1 MAVVSMYMY
10 DPRMLIQLDEG
21 GCDRHHS
28 MQKYAYSIK
37 GMPLCDHRILCR
49 GKQYSIILIMLI
61 DGIHDVYITEG
72 AVDREKFTDFM
83 RDYLLSILLPFN
95 NVNPYS
101 VVIMDNASIHHVCEV
116 KDLIVNQAGARLCY
130 LPPYS
135 PDLMPAEGILS
146 QVKSIMKENHQLF
159 QVCSAPRVLLVM
171 AFGMVSVENM
181 LWPHLKIHLNT
192 ANLIKLDTLT

>member
-28 MQKYAYSIK
+28 MRKYAYSIK
-37 GMPLCDHRILCR
+37 EMPLCDHRILCR

-72 AVDREKFTDFM
+72 TVDREKFTDFM

-135 PDLMPAEGILS
+135 PDLMPAEGVLS
-146 QVKSIMKENHQLF
+146 QVKSIMKREPSTLSG
-159 QVCSAPRVLLVM
+159 VLCSLSTTSNGIWDGL
-171 AFGMVSVENM
+171 S
-181 LWPHLKIHLNT
+181 
-192 ANLIKLDTLT
+192 